1 MSFQPIIPL
10 SGLAGWNFL
19 NRTMDT
25 QRTAFENSP
34 TIKRDTDYFREKI
47 GEISSAKDLVA
58 DRRLLGVALGAFG
71 LEADIGNKYFVQKIL
86 EDGTLDPEAL
96 GNKLADK
103 RYLAMADAFGFGDN
117 AVPLSQAAG
126 FADQIVTQFQSRQ
139 FEVAVGTQDDD
150 LRLALNLQRDLSDI
164 VSQSTTENTKWFS
177 IMGNPPLRQVFE
189 TALNMPGSVA
199 QLDLDQQLDLFKEQ
213 SDRIFG
219 SSDPAIFSTEETRD
233 DLVETFLLR
242 SQISQGQ
249 SFQSSASIALT
260 LLSNL

>member
-103 RYLAMADAFGFGDN
+103 RYLAMAETFGFGDN
-117 AVPLSQAAG
+117 AVPLAKLLG
-126 FADQIVTQFQSRQ
+126 LPI
-139 FEVAVGTQDDD
+139 
-150 LRLALNLQRDLSDI
+150 
-164 VSQSTTENTKWFS
+164 KW
-177 IMGNPPLRQVFE
+177 
-189 TALNMPGSVA
+189 
-199 QLDLDQQLDLFKEQ
+199 
-213 SDRIFG
+213 
-219 SSDPAIFSTEETRD
+219 
-233 DLVETFLLR
+233 
-242 SQISQGQ
+242 
-249 SFQSSASIALT
+249 
-260 LLSNL
+260 